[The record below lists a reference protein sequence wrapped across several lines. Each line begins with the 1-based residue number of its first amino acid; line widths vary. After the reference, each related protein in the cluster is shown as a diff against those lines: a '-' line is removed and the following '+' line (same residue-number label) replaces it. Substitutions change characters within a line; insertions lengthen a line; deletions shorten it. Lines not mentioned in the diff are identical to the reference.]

1 MASSK
6 RNFTDFDNFPGNI
19 NDSGYYVLPTLWHKD
34 ELDRLRKW
42 TIHIRMIKKGDKLK
56 GIDWNMLKENQ
67 VPIEESYFKDK
78 IPESISA
85 EMWVETGIEGM
96 KITRNSPTY
105 FDEPIYK
112 GRSNERNVFQRA
124 LIESRSS
131 WLKKKD
137 LGLSE
142 VRDGE
147 KTVSEMYF
155 PMLAKTFKDAEKYL
169 KYPLYIQPKLDG
181 VRCIIYLKNKD
192 DINSV
197 VAYTR
202 TKKIFPSIDYIKEL
216 LYPYLKKF
224 YTNTSLYLDGEL
236 YKHGKPLQEI
246 SGDSRNE
253 KEKKDNEYHIY
264 DCFYPDK
271 MDMPFEERHLLLDK
285 FNTELNKDSNI
296 RKYIKEVPT
305 YLVDKA
311 ESNKKYKEFI
321 KKRYEGAMLRNIEG
335 VYVGNSEK
343 STTRSNDLV
352 KMKPSFTDEFKCVNY
367 TEGKRGK
374 DKGAVIWICENNGI
388 EFNVTPK
395 ETYEERYETY
405 KDCVKNF
412 NKKYYGRML
421 TVEYQDKSED
431 DIPLRAK
438 AIGFRDIE

>member
-6 RNFTDFDNFPGNI
+6 RNFTDFKDFPGEL

-34 ELDRLRKW
+34 ELDRIRKW

-56 GIDWNMLKENQ
+56 GIDWNMLKEIQ
-67 VPIEESYFKDK
+67 VPIEQKYFTDK
-78 IPESISA
+78 IEDSIIS
-85 EMWVETGIEGM
+85 EMWVETGIEGG

-105 FDEPIYK
+105 FEEPIYK

-124 LIESRSS
+124 LIESRST

-142 VRDGE
+142 KKDQKHKE
-147 KTVSEMYF
+147 APEMYF

-169 KYPLYIQPKLDG
+169 TYPLYIQPKLDG

-216 LYPYLKKF
+216 LYPFLKKF
-224 YTNTSLYLDGEL
+224 YKKTSLYLDGEL
-236 YKHGKPLQEI
+236 YKHGKSLQEI

-264 DCFYPDK
+264 DCFYPDE
-271 MDMPFEERHLLLDK
+271 MDMPFNDRHSLLDK
-285 FNTELNKDSNI
+285 FNSEINNKI
-296 RKYIKEVPT
+296 KYVKEVPT
-305 YLVDKA
+305 FLVENKA
-311 ESNKKYKEFI
+311 EANKKYKDFI
-321 KKRYEGAMLRNIEG
+321 KQEYEGAMLRNING
-335 VYVGNSEK
+335 VYVGNPDK
-343 STTRSNDLV
+343 ATTRSNDLV

-388 EFNVTPK
+388 QFNVTPK
-395 ETYEERYETY
+395 ETYDERYELY
-405 KDCVKNF
+405 KECLKNF
-412 NKKYYGRML
+412 NKKYYGRLL

>member
-6 RNFTDFDNFPGNI
+6 RNFTDFKDFPGEL
-19 NDSGYYVLPTLWHKD
+19 NDSEYYVLPTLWHKD

-56 GIDWNMLKENQ
+56 GIDWNMLKEIQ
-67 VPIEESYFKDK
+67 VPIEQKYFTDK
-78 IPESISA
+78 IEDSIIS
-85 EMWVETGIEGM
+85 EMWVETGIEGG

-105 FDEPIYK
+105 FEEPIYK

-124 LIESRSS
+124 LIESRST

-142 VRDGE
+142 KKDQKHKE
-147 KTVSEMYF
+147 TPEMYF

-169 KYPLYIQPKLDG
+169 TYPLYIQPKLDG

-216 LYPYLKKF
+216 LYPFLKKF
-224 YTNTSLYLDGEL
+224 YKKTSLYLDGEL
-236 YKHGKPLQEI
+236 YKHGKSLQEI

-264 DCFYPDK
+264 DCFYPDE
-271 MDMPFEERHLLLDK
+271 MDMPFNDRHSLLDK
-285 FNTELNKDSNI
+285 FNSEINNKI
-296 RKYIKEVPT
+296 KYVKEVPT
-305 YLVDKA
+305 FLVENKA
-311 ESNKKYKEFI
+311 EANKKYKDFI
-321 KKRYEGAMLRNIEG
+321 KQEYEGAMLRNING
-335 VYVGNSEK
+335 VYVGNPDK
-343 STTRSNDLV
+343 ATTRSNDLV

-388 EFNVTPK
+388 QFNVTPK
-395 ETYEERYETY
+395 ETYDERYELY
-405 KDCVKNF
+405 KECLKNF
-412 NKKYYGRML
+412 NKKYYGRLL